1 MKKIKLLKL
10 IILSGIFASSGLMA
24 ASQSNQQAPSPLSQ
38 PQAVGQTFVQAVQG
52 AAFLQKTVQSTE
64 LEANHKTQYAGVKDK
79 LHRTA
84 GPGTMFRRVVNAPSA
99 GGGRQAEPKSK
110 PSVSLSKVKLVA
122 KMPAGFSSKDVQW
135 FIKAKDGS
143 LSKKLNGSGSSVSLP
158 AGKKYTI
165 RMKVGKYTDS
175 KTMKISGSKTVKFTM
190 KGGKI
195 KATAAFSGGVKDKV
209 RFDVYALKNGKKQK
223 KVITVKSAYSIS
235 KAVPPGDYLI
245 IAKSGSASVKKKV
258 SVAPGKTRVAKLT
271 LPASTVTLM
280 AKKAD
285 KVTPFMEKTTWK
297 VYKAGHKKPI
307 ASASRHTAKVRLPA
321 GSYVAKAKSANGT
334 WKITK
339 FTVTPGA
346 SKRVKLAME

>member
-1 MKKIKLLKL
+1 MKKSNHLKVILLGS
-10 IILSGIFASSGLMA
+10 ILASSSLMA
-24 ASQSNQQAPSPLSQ
+24 ASQSSQQPSSQVSQ
-38 PQAVGQTFVQAVQG
+38 PQAIGQVVVKAVQE
-52 AAFLQKTVQSTE
+52 TVFVRKQAQSRQH
-64 LEANHKTQYAGVKDK
+64 EANQKTQYVGLKDK

-110 PSVSLSKVKLVA
+110 PSVSTSKVRLVA
-122 KMPAGFSSKDVQW
+122 KMPSGFSSKDVQW

-143 LSKKLNGSGSSVSLP
+143 LSKKMNGSGSSVSLP

-165 RMKVGKYTDS
+165 KMKVGKYTQS
-175 KTMKISGSKTVKFTM
+175 KTVKVSGSKTVNFTM

-195 KATAAFSGGVKDKV
+195 KVSAAFSGGVKDKV

-235 KAVPPGDYLI
+235 KAVPPGDYLV
-245 IAKSGSASVKKKV
+245 IAKSGSASVKKKI

-285 KVTPFMEKTTWK
+285 KVTPFMEKTTWQ
-297 VYKAGHKKPI
+297 VYKKGHNKPI